1 MMDATGLLTVL
12 AETTVR
18 GSVLIVIAGL
28 VSLALW
34 RASAAMRHLV
44 WATALA
50 GLLVLPVVRLAVP
63 PVELPFPIA
72 VTDAG
77 QEAGRVLFGEA
88 SAGEGRRWEPSS
100 VGPATPITAGTA
112 GIGAP
117 AAGTG
122 VTRARAESMPGIDL
136 SIPSWMVVVWGLA
149 GLLLT
154 GPVVG
159 GWIGVRRLE
168 RRSRRLQVPRVEALA
183 SRVSSRVGLRHEPRL
198 LVGSERAMPM
208 TWGILRPAV
217 LLPAE
222 ALEWPDARLEAVL
235 LHEFAHVARRDCL
248 TQLVAE
254 LARAVHW
261 FNPLVWLAARRLR
274 VEREL
279 ACDDVA
285 LEGGARASEYAR
297 ELLGLVT
304 SYRVSLE
311 ARRVAVAMARPGH
324 LRNRLLAVL
333 DDRRN
338 RKRVGGPTAL
348 RTAAAAAVLVVPLAV
363 TGPSQPSAPMP
374 PRAPVSPSLPA
385 ASPLPVTLPL
395 PVVRPSPLD
404 QEVTCAAAQDGWRSV
419 NHSSNDGRS
428 VIRMTRPGCD
438 LEVRLEGEVELDA
451 DAVGI
456 ARMGRDARVRIE
468 ENDGRRERWL
478 EIGAGPGGAPSF
490 AYRENGR
497 DATFDAAAQAWYRA
511 VLLQLFRRVG
521 FAAEERVAALL
532 RRGSVP
538 AVLEELEQ
546 LGSDHVRSRYTTE
559 LLEQAQLNEAQFRTV
574 VDVALRRVS
583 SDHYMAEIL
592 KAVAAEQPLT
602 AQLLGDYIAASRRIE
617 SDHYR
622 TEVLRGVIQ
631 SGRLTTQQVAE
642 VITSAGEMSSDH
654 YRAQLLADV
663 ADRYALEPAFRS
675 AFLRAAESMESDHYQ
690 SETLKHLL
698 QRDDLSAGELADLVR
713 ASRMLESDHYRAELL
728 KLVGARGLGDATMRQ
743 AFIESAA
750 GLESDHYYHDS
761 MRALIDNARIAP
773 DLLVTLLEASAR
785 ELESDHYL
793 ADLLIRILD
802 RQTVTGDARAAF
814 LRAMESLESG
824 HYRGSVADALLR
836 AERR

>member
-1 MMDATGLLTVL
+1 MMDATTGLLTVL

-50 GLLVLPVVRLAVP
+50 GLLVLPVVRMAVP

-88 SAGEGRRWEPSS
+88 SVGEGRPWEPSTA
-100 VGPATPITAGTA
+100 GPATPITAGTA
-112 GIGAP
+112 GTGAP

-122 VTRARAESMPGIDL
+122 VTGARAESMPGIDL
-136 SIPSWMVVVWGLA
+136 SIRSWMVVIWGLA
-149 GLLLT
+149 ALLLT

-168 RRSRRLQVPRVEALA
+168 MRSRKIRVPRVEVLA
-183 SRVSSRVGLRHEPRL
+183 SRVSNRVGLRHEPRL

-217 LLPAE
+217 LLPPE

-235 LHEFAHVARRDCL
+235 LHEYAHVARRDCL

-285 LEGGARASEYAR
+285 LESGARASEYAR
-297 ELLGLVT
+297 ELLGLVA

-311 ARRVAVAMARPGH
+311 ARRVAVAMARPGQ

-348 RTAAAAAVLVVPLAV
+348 RTAAAAALLVVPLAV
-363 TGPSQPSAPMP
+363 TGSTQQPPAPVP
-374 PRAPVSPSLPA
+374 PREPVSPSMPA
-385 ASPLPVTLPL
+385 SSSLPVTRPAA
-395 PVVRPSPLD
+395 RPSPVA
-404 QEVTCAAAQDGWRSV
+404 QEVTCAAARDGWRSV
-419 NHSSNDGRS
+419 NHSSDDGRS

-631 SGRLTTQQVAE
+631 SGRLTTPQVAE

-713 ASRMLESDHYRAELL
+713 ASRMLESDHYQAELL
-728 KLVGARGLGDATMRQ
+728 KLVAARGLGDASMSQ
-743 AFIESAA
+743 AFFESAA
-750 GLESDHYYHDS
+750 GLESDHYYLDS
-761 MRALIDNARIAP
+761 MRALIDNTRIAP